1 MLSHLLDTCI
11 YSQLIKPKPHPGVAA
26 CWKGLGDQALAISS
40 ITEGEV
46 VYGLAKKNS
55 PNLWQECHAILE
67 GKLKIL
73 PADVGVT
80 KLYGELRAQTE
91 REGVTIGGFD
101 LLIACTALVHDLIL
115 VTANVQDF
123 APVPGLQIEN
133 WTEM

>member
-1 MLSHLLDTCI
+1 VLSHLLDTCI

-26 CWKGLGDQALAISS
+26 CWKGLGDQALAISA

-55 PNLWQECHAILE
+55 PTLWQEYHAVLE
-67 GKLKIL
+67 GKLRIFS
-73 PADVGVT
+73 ADAAVT

-91 REGVTIGGFD
+91 RAGVTIGGFD

-115 VTANVQDF
+115 VTANVKHF
-123 APVPGLQIEN
+123 VPVPDLEIEN
-133 WTEM
+133 WTEL